1 MKAMVCVTLVL
12 FLLTACER
20 EQRSL
25 RTPPPVAAAL
35 DDVRLMAN
43 GIGGMPAPVLTNL
56 GHPYENN
63 AYQLNQG
70 KRLYAWF
77 NCKDCH
83 ADGGGN
89 IGPALIDGWWRYGPD
104 PASIFATIRNGRPH
118 GMPAFGDK
126 MTTEQVWQ
134 LTGYVRALGAMS
146 ASTAAPS
153 RNDDL
158 ESRPAENRGPA
169 AGAATPRVGW

>member
-1 MKAMVCVTLVL
+1 MKMVVCVALAL
-12 FLLTACER
+12 LLLTACER

-35 DDVRLMAN
+35 THVRLMAN
-43 GIGGMPAPVLTNL
+43 RIGGAPAPVLTNL

-77 NCKDCH
+77 NCKSCH
-83 ADGGGN
+83 ADGGGS
-89 IGPALIDGWWRYGPD
+89 IGPALMDGWWRYGPD
-104 PASIFATIRNGRPH
+104 PASVFATIRNGRPQ

-126 MTTEQVWQ
+126 MTTDQVWQ
-134 LTGYVRALGAMS
+134 LTGYIRTIGAMS

-153 RNDDL
+153 RNDDIQ
-158 ESRPAENRGPA
+158 SRPAEIRAPA
-169 AGAATPRVGW
+169 AGAAPPRAGW